1 MSGFSTPGDDRPGKV
16 IFSKLSRTAERGN
29 PVKLCRFLNCN
40 STPQII

>member
-16 IFSKLSRTAERGN
+16 IFSKLSRITERGI
-29 PVKLCRFLNCN
+29 PVKLCKFLNSN